1 MCNCEDWETLKKCSN
16 PNIFQLDPA
25 YGWILHWI
33 ELTEEPGF
41 TQVHKYG
48 IPIKFCPLCG
58 SDLKN
63 I

>member
-1 MCNCEDWETLKKCSN
+1 MCNCEDWKILKHNNSD
-16 PNIFQLDPA
+16 IFKWDPA

-48 IPIKFCPLCG
+48 MPIKFCPLCG
-58 SDLKN
+58 SNLKN